1 MLRLRELRGEKGLTL
16 IDVSS
21 FLGLTPQV
29 LSRYERGDREPDLNT
44 LIMLANYYEVS
55 IDYLLGRENEFGQII
70 TNYDLSEDEK
80 TLISRFR
87 QLSDTRKETVLDS
100 VSYMLDSEKFRS
112 LKDKS
117 IS

>member
-44 LIMLANYYEVS
+44 LIMLANYYGVS

-70 TNYDLSEDEK
+70 TNLDLSEREK
-80 TLISRFR
+80 TLISQFR
-87 QLSDTRKETVLDS
+87 QLPDIRQRTVIDSISD
-100 VSYMLDSEKFRS
+100 MLDSEKFRN
-112 LKDKS
+112 LKNKS